1 MITNEFWLER
11 WQTGRIGFHLEGIN
25 PKLIDYWPTL
35 AKQSRV
41 LVPLCGKTNDI
52 IWLAEQG
59 YQVTGVEISSL
70 AIIEFIGDNDLT
82 YETEHKGKIKIH
94 HINELPIRLIEG
106 DYFDFQENQF
116 DACYDRAAMVAMPT
130 TLRKKYVEHTLARLA
145 DDAFLL
151 LISLFYEGEK
161 QGPPFSVDDTE
172 ITQLW
177 GSKIRKLASEN
188 LMETQT
194 EYRDGLYT
202 LFEESV
208 WHIDQK

>member
-11 WQTGRIGFHLEGIN
+11 WQTGRIGFHLEGVN
-25 PKLIDYWPTL
+25 PKLVDYWPTL

-41 LVPLCGKTNDI
+41 LVPLCGKTNDM

-59 YQVTGVEISSL
+59 YQVTGVELSSL

-82 YETEHKGKIKIH
+82 YETEQIGEVKVHT
-94 HINELPIRLIEG
+94 INELPIRLIEG
-106 DYFDFQENQF
+106 DYFDFQETQF
-116 DACYDRAAMVAMPT
+116 DACYDRAAMVAMPAD
-130 TLRKKYVEHTLARLA
+130 LRQKYVEHTLARLTH
-145 DDAFLL
+145 DAFLL
-151 LISLFYEGEK
+151 LIALFYEGEK
-161 QGPPFSVDDTE
+161 QGPPFSVDDAE

-177 GSKIRKLASEN
+177 GSRIRKLASEN
-188 LMETQT
+188 LMETQA

-202 LFEESV
+202 KFEESV